1 MRKSRQIKNAP
12 GWKSGV
18 GKKKREEEVCIF
30 LFFFFLTSSSG
41 SYIYGTVHYVSSRE
55 RELDR
60 SSHCVNFFLLLSVY
74 LFSTLSRVFLIL
86 IPPFF
91 DISDLFAQSEPTRQ
105 KTSGVKKIF

>member
-18 GKKKREEEVCIF
+18 GKKKKKKIKFVSSY
-30 LFFFFLTSSSG
+30 FFFFFETSSS
-41 SYIYGTVHYVSSRE
+41 SCYIYGTVHYVSSGE

-74 LFSTLSRVFLIL
+74 LFSTFYLVS
-86 IPPFF
+86 
-91 DISDLFAQSEPTRQ
+91 SLF
-105 KTSGVKKIF
+105 